1 MARYMYTTFKTGNDS
16 DQSNALFPIF
26 TPACTVGIR
35 SNFFKGH
42 ILVCLTLPS
51 TAYIVLVA
59 AGVLTRVFC
68 EPKAKPSMAD
78 NKREAAAFAA
88 PPPRS

>member
-26 TPACTVGIR
+26 TPACTVGCR
-35 SNFFKGH
+35 
-42 ILVCLTLPS
+42 
-51 TAYIVLVA
+51 YIVIFSKAIFWYALHYPVVA